1 MSGDSAQPTVNL
13 VHNMTPIPDSTP
25 ILIGAGQASERLG
38 EPGYAQLSPTDIAA
52 AAARA
57 ACDDALSL
65 AQLAPQIDALY
76 AVRTMADSLS
86 AHLRPQHAP
95 YGGPDNVPRAVA
107 ARIGAAPQLAVY
119 SPACGDEPQRLVGEA
134 CERLAAGEFKLVLLC
149 GGEAISTTRAAKAA
163 GEKLDWNEA
172 IAGDLEDRR
181 GNIGALRTRHMN
193 EHSLLFPPT
202 IYPLFEHARRS
213 RLGLSRAAY
222 ARAMGELMAPF
233 SAVAANNPHSS
244 SFKRWSSQAIAQIS
258 ADNRMIADPHPISVV
273 ARDQVN
279 QGAAL
284 LLTTVGTARALG
296 VSESKWVYLHG
307 YSAVDERM
315 VLDRQDLG
323 SSGAMKE
330 AYALALAAAQ
340 TSIDKIRYIDIYSCF
355 PIAVFTA
362 IDLLGLQADDPR
374 GLTLTG
380 GLPYFGGAGNNYAM
394 HALAEVMARVRADP
408 GSMGMVGANGGLL
421 STHAVGVYSTTP
433 KPWSDCDASVAQ
445 ARINALPA
453 PPFTRTP
460 GGWARVETYT
470 VLHSKTGPREVVLV
484 GRLATTGERFLAIS
498 TAGDT
503 DTLQAFADGNQ
514 GEPLTQQVW
523 VRGHQ
528 GRNHFALSPAALN
541 RVIPLP
547 STTLQASYEHVLVQ
561 RLGHVLEVTIHRPN
575 AYNAVT
581 PEANDELEQIFNA
594 FEADNTLWVAIIC
607 GAGTQA
613 FCTGTDLKAMAS
625 GRRMWTPRT
634 GYAGLTARAHRV
646 KPVIAAVNGFALGGG
661 FEIALACDV
670 IVADETAQFALSEP
684 RVGLVASAGGLE
696 RLVRQIPLKQAMG
709 MILTGRRASAAE
721 GLRLGFVNE
730 VTPAGEALAGAHRW
744 AAQMMACSPVA
755 LRQSKALVL
764 AQAQHASVDDAVA
777 QAYTAIDR
785 VMVSEDRL
793 EGVNAFVQ
801 KREPVWRNR

>member
-1 MSGDSAQPTVNL
+1 
-13 VHNMTPIPDSTP
+13 MTPIPDNTP

-38 EPGYAQLSPTDIAA
+38 APGYAQRSPTDITA

-65 AQLAPQIDALY
+65 AQLAPHIDALY

-95 YGGPDNVPRAVA
+95 FGGPDNVPRAVA
-107 ARIGAAPQLAVY
+107 ARIGARPQLAVY

-134 CERLAAGEFKLVLLC
+134 CERLATGEFRLVLLC
-149 GGEAISTTRAAKAA
+149 GGEAISTARAAKAA
-163 GEKLDWNEA
+163 GEKLIWSEA
-172 IAGDLEDRR
+172 IAGDKDDRR

-202 IYPLFEHARRS
+202 IYPLFEQARRS
-213 RLGLSRAAY
+213 RLGMSRTAY
-222 ARAMGELMAPF
+222 SMAMGELMAPF
-233 SAVAANNPHSS
+233 SDIAAANPHSS
-244 SFKRWSSQAIAQIS
+244 SVKRWSAQAIAKTG

-296 VSESKWVYLHG
+296 VPESTWVYLHG

-315 VLDRQDLG
+315 VLERQDLG
-323 SSGAMKE
+323 SSAAMKE

-340 TSIDKIRYIDIYSCF
+340 TSIDQVRYIDIYSCF

-362 IDLLGLQADDPR
+362 IDLLGLKADDPR

-380 GLPYFGGAGNNYAM
+380 GLPYFGGAGNNYSM
-394 HALAEVMARVRADP
+394 HALAEVMARVRADR
-408 GSMGMVGANGGLL
+408 GSIGLVGANGGLL

-433 KPWSDCDASVAQ
+433 KPWSVCDSSAAQ

-453 PPFTRTP
+453 PAFTRTP
-460 GGWARVETYT
+460 DGWARVETYT
-470 VLHSKTGPREVVLV
+470 VLHSKAGPHEVILV
-484 GRLATTGERFLAIS
+484 GRLETTGERFLAIS
-498 TAGDT
+498 TAGDA
-503 DTLQAFADGNQ
+503 DTLGAFADAFAETNQ
-514 GEPLTQQVW
+514 CEPLKQRVW

-541 RVIPLP
+541 RVIPQP
-547 STTLQASYEHVLVQ
+547 STALQSSYEHVLVQ
-561 RLGHVLEVTIHRPN
+561 RIGHVLEVTINRPG

-581 PEANDELEQIFNA
+581 PETNDELEQIFNA
-594 FEADNTLWVAIIC
+594 FEADTTLWVAIIS
-607 GAGTQA
+607 GAGAKA

-625 GRRMWTPRT
+625 GRRMWAPRT
-634 GYAGLTARAHRV
+634 GYAGLTTRANRV

-684 RVGLVASAGGLE
+684 QVGLVASAGGLE

-721 GLRLGFVNE
+721 GLSLGFVNE

-801 KREPVWRNR
+801 KRQPLWKNR